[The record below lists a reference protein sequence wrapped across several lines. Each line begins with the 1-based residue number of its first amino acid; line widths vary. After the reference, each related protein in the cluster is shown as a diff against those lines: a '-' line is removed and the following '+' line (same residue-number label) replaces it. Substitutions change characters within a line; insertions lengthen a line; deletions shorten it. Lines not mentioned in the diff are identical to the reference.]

1 MILEKSEEDHDII
14 VKFIKGR
21 NNVYTW
27 HLIDDMCSLYSCTRY
42 INDYKCAKYYK

>member
-1 MILEKSEEDHDII
+1 MILDKSEEDHDVR

-27 HLIDDMCSLYSCTRY
+27 HLIDDMCSCTRY
-42 INDYKCAKYYK
+42 INDSKCAKYYK